1 MLYKTLTLVGV
12 VLCATLATARADTVP
27 DPEATPP
34 PAAAAPAGGADQL
47 TLPRGQLLLDAFAEI
62 NLSSGAV
69 FKPFSLSPDLWYGA
83 TDDITVGLVHSG
95 LGASGF
101 IGAAGDALCL
111 TGTSGNCGKLYPGVG
126 LDVRYKLKTG
136 DLAWAADGGL
146 YARALDPF
154 QLAIKLGIAGR
165 WHSSQLAVELLPNLF
180 LGLTNRSP
188 ATPAVVPGMMAVAVV
203 TNQEVLSVP
212 VTGLYSLTPQLAL
225 ALQLGVVLPLENLGD
240 GYAIPLSIGG
250 HYQATENLSLNL
262 AFSLPRLVAKAP
274 SGFDVRTLTLGGTYA
289 F

>member
-1 MLYKTLTLVGV
+1 MLYKTLTFVGV
-12 VLCATLATARADTVP
+12 VLSATLATARADTP
-27 DPEATPP
+27 SDPEAPPTAATPV
-34 PAAAAPAGGADQL
+34 PAGGVDQL

-101 IGAAGDALCL
+101 IGGVGDALCL
-111 TGTSGNCGKLYPGVG
+111 TGTSGGCGKLYPGLG
-126 LDVRYKLKTG
+126 LDVRYKLKIG
-136 DLAWAADGGL
+136 NLAWAADGGL

-165 WHSSQLAVELLPNLF
+165 WHSGQLAVEFLPNLF

-188 ATPAVVPGMMAVAVV
+188 AAPAVMPGTMAVAVA

-250 HYQATENLSLNL
+250 HYQATDSLNLNL

>member
-1 MLYKTLTLVGV
+1 
-12 VLCATLATARADTVP
+12 
-27 DPEATPP
+27 
-34 PAAAAPAGGADQL
+34 
-47 TLPRGQLLLDAFAEI
+47 
-62 NLSSGAV
+62 V

-101 IGAAGDALCL
+101 IGGVGDALCL
-111 TGTSGNCGKLYPGVG
+111 TGTSGGCGKLYPGVG
-126 LDVRYKLKTG
+126 LDVRYKLTTG

-165 WHSSQLAVELLPNLF
+165 WHSGQLAVELLPNLF

-188 ATPAVVPGMMAVAVV
+188 AAMMVGTMTVAAA

-225 ALQLGVVLPLENLGD
+225 ALQLGVVLPIENLGD

-250 HYQATENLSLNL
+250 HYQATESLNL
-262 AFSLPRLVAKAP
+262 NLAISLPRLVAKAP
-274 SGFDVRTLTLGGTYA
+274 SGFDARTLTLGGTYA

>member
-1 MLYKTLTLVGV
+1 MLYKTLTFVGV
-12 VLCATLATARADTVP
+12 VLSATLATARADTAS
-27 DPEATPP
+27 DPEAQPP
-34 PAAAAPAGGADQL
+34 PAAPAPAGGADQL

-101 IGAAGDALCL
+101 IGGVGDALCL
-111 TGTSGNCGKLYPGVG
+111 TGTSGGCGKLYPGVG
-126 LDVRYKLKTG
+126 LDVRYKLTTG

-165 WHSSQLAVELLPNLF
+165 WHSGQLAVELLPNLF

-188 ATPAVVPGMMAVAVV
+188 AAMMVGTMTVAAA

-250 HYQATENLSLNL
+250 HYQATESLNL
-262 AFSLPRLVAKAP
+262 NLAISLPRLVAKAP
-274 SGFDVRTLTLGGTYA
+274 SGFDARTLTLGGTYA